1 MITARYVKVKGT
13 IHPPKLFF
21 SSAEHKIQNSEEQT
35 LSKTTLDTIEFNCI
49 RKKKHCDIF
58 HNIFFCFPQ
67 KKKSHTG
74 LEVRV
79 SNDDRIDTSSCVS
92 V

>member
-21 SSAEHKIQNSEEQT
+21 SSAKHKIQNSEEQT

-49 RKKKHCDIF
+49 RKKKKKHWDI
-58 HNIFFCFPQ
+58 FPQ

-74 LEVRV
+74 LEVRF